1 MANLIQSET
10 SLTYYQGWYGTLS
23 KTGEDLCE
31 PLKLV
36 LGDNLLNY
44 SKAYP
49 EILNVFETGLNADGK
64 PTGQLIYNG
73 KSPDPLLGNS
83 PLKEMKCGH
92 SYLIVLKKGT
102 TYDKNNPLEISQFT
116 FANAGTTSYE
126 YKIRATI

>member
-1 MANLIQSET
+1 M
-10 SLTYYQGWYGTLS
+10 
-23 KTGEDLCE
+23 
-31 PLKLV
+31 
-36 LGDNLLNY
+36 
-44 SKAYP
+44 
-49 EILNVFETGLNADGK
+49 NADGK